1 MSQLSDTP
9 AGSIERLDASLSRR
23 GEDVVIS
30 RVVKRSG
37 ASVKVEVACRGLV
50 RTVSADEVAGTIVQN
65 DLKVTISPTQIAAAG
80 WPGQDENAVSGSNI
94 DPRMPRATDKL
105 IIQGRERQVK
115 ASKPILLAN
124 VWVRTDMI
132 VAG

>member
-1 MSQLSDTP
+1 MLPLTDTP
-9 AGSIERLDASLSRR
+9 AASIARLDASLSRR

-37 ASVKVEVACRGLV
+37 ASVKVDVPCRALV

-65 DLKVTISPTQIAAAG
+65 DLKVTISPTQIAAAA
-80 WPGQDENAVSGSNI
+80 WPGQDENAVAGSAV
-94 DPRMPRATDKL
+94 DPQVPRATDK
-105 IIQGRERQVK
+105 IVIQGRERQVK
-115 ASKPILLAN
+115 VSKPILMAN

>member
-1 MSQLSDTP
+1 MPQLPDTP
-9 AGSIERLDASLSRR
+9 AGSIARLDASLTRR

-37 ASVKVEVACRGLV
+37 ASVKADVPCRALV

-65 DLKVTISPTQIAAAG
+65 DLKVTISPTQIAATG
-80 WPGQDENAVSGSNI
+80 WPGQDENTVAGSTV
-94 DPRMPRATDKL
+94 DPRMPRATDK
-105 IIQGRERQVK
+105 IVIQGRERQVK
-115 ASKPILLAN
+115 ASKPILMAN

>member
-1 MSQLSDTP
+1 MLQFPDTP

-23 GEDVVIS
+23 GEDIVIS

-37 ASVKVEVACRGLV
+37 ASVKVEIPCRALV

-80 WPGQDENAVSGSNI
+80 WPGQDENVVAGSAI

-115 ASKPILLAN
+115 ASKPILMAN

>member
-1 MSQLSDTP
+1 M
-9 AGSIERLDASLSRR
+9 
-23 GEDVVIS
+23 IS

-37 ASVKVEVACRGLV
+37 ASVKVDIPCRALV
-50 RTVSADEVAGTIVQN
+50 RTVSADEVAGTIVQS
-65 DLKVTISPTQIAAAG
+65 DLKVTISPTQIAVAG
-80 WPGQDENAVSGSNI
+80 WPGQDENIVSGSTI

-115 ASKPILLAN
+115 ASKPILMAN

-132 VAG
+132 VSG